1 MTSVPKQDDNR
12 LLACLDTIAC
22 HAKTSVVVIVFAL
35 LLALFR
41 LFFFV
46 CVLWLL
52 IVSQSLN
59 VHPRLIASSQP
70 CYISFQSNSMPNSY
84 CLRQTY

>member
-35 LLALFR
+35 LFALFR
-41 LFFFV
+41 LFLCV
-46 CVLWLL
+46 CVC
-52 IVSQSLN
+52 VVVVDCESESKC
-59 VHPRLIASSQP
+59 AS
-70 CYISFQSNSMPNSY
+70 
-84 CLRQTY
+84 